1 MAALG
6 HARRRPLLPPR
17 PVGVPRVSRRTQEE
31 RAAALST
38 AESGLRRRPVPVA
51 RARQRSNRVG
61 IALGAIVV
69 VFLVA
74 FFYLAQTMRVSA
86 TSYEI
91 DRLQAERDRMIAQRA
106 DLQSSLQRLGR
117 EPAIRKQAIDL
128 GLGQLLEPLVLDA
141 R

>member
-1 MAALG
+1 MLNTVEA
-6 HARRRPLLPPR
+6 
-17 PVGVPRVSRRTQEE
+17 
-31 RAAALST
+31 
-38 AESGLRRRPVPVA
+38 GLRRRPVPVA

-91 DRLQAERDRMIAQRA
+91 DRLQAERDRMVAQRA